1 MNSNK
6 SNILT
11 RFLIFSA
18 LALGLAAC
26 SGGGGG
32 SETPANNN
40 PSAPN
45 VLSTTPADSATSVA
59 RNSAITATF
68 DEDIFATTVDA
79 TSFTLDDFG
88 SVFGTVIFDGATNVA
103 AFTPGFDLSI
113 LRTYNAT
120 LSAAITDLSGN
131 PLATDYNW
139 SFTTADGAWQSAA
152 VIETGATSAINPQI
166 DIDTNGN
173 AIAVW
178 AQSNGGSVFNIY
190 ANRYDASTG
199 MWGTPIEIANDVED
213 IRDPQIAMD
222 NNGNAFVVWA
232 QTIGL
237 TGNIYAKRYD
247 RTADTWGAE
256 MLISVSTDGYRP
268 QIAVSLATN
277 NAMVVFDSPSAKDVL
292 ASEYD
297 STISTWGTPEVIDS
311 TVTDSTNAQIAMNFS
326 GDAMVV
332 WASNDA
338 FGVGHGVV
346 MNVYNSISGNWN
358 AAAQTVESTFSNTS
372 APQVAINN
380 NGDAMVLW
388 ESPGSGD
395 IFAQGFDV
403 TIGALTT
410 TIAVTGLATVI
421 GSGSGDSDH
430 QIVVDFNS
438 DAMAVWTQQD
448 GVFPN
453 FESNMYSNRYDHTTN
468 TWGTASL
475 LETEPG
481 NADAP
486 QISIDSRGNAIA
498 VWQQTNGA
506 VTGIY
511 SSRYVASTAMWGA
524 AELMPS
530 ASDFFVLER
539 RPQIAVDSTGVAAAV
554 WRGSNGTTSEIHSSN
569 FE

>member
-6 SNILT
+6 ANILA

-26 SGGGGG
+26 GGGGDSG
-32 SETPANNN
+32 TPTANN
-40 PSAPN
+40 PSAPG
-45 VLSTTPADSATSVA
+45 VLSTTPANLAASVA

-79 TSFTLDDFG
+79 ISFTLTDFG
-88 SVFGTVIFDGATNVA
+88 SVFGTVTFNAASNVATNSRD
-103 AFTPGFDLSI
+103 FDLSV

-120 LSAAITDLSGN
+120 LSTAITDLDGN
-131 PLATDYNW
+131 PLAVDYNW
-139 SFTTADGAWQSAA
+139 SFTTADGVWQSAA
-152 VIETGATSAINPQI
+152 VVETGAANAINPQI

-178 AQSNGGSVFNIY
+178 AQSTGGSVFNIY

-199 MWGTPIEIANDVED
+199 TWGTVIEIANDVEN
-213 IRDPQIAMD
+213 IFDPQIAMD
-222 NNGNAFVVWA
+222 KNGNAFVVWA
-232 QTIGL
+232 QTIGVI
-237 TGNIYAKRYD
+237 GNVYAKRYD
-247 RTADTWGAE
+247 RTTNTWGAAV
-256 MLISVSTDGYRP
+256 LISVSTDGYRP
-268 QIAVSLATN
+268 QIAVSFATN

-297 STISTWGTPEVIDS
+297 STNSTWGTPVVIDS
-311 TVTDSTNAQIAMNFS
+311 TVTDSTDAQIAMNQS

-346 MNVYNSISGNWN
+346 MNVYNSTSGNWD
-358 AAAQTVESTFSNTS
+358 AAASTVESVFSNTS

-388 ESPGSGD
+388 ESPGSGN
-395 IFAQGFDV
+395 IYAKGFDV

-410 TIAVTGLATVI
+410 IASRGLATVI

-430 QIVVDFNS
+430 QIVVDFNG
-438 DAMAVWTQQD
+438 DALAVWTQQD
-448 GVFPN
+448 GVSPN
-453 FESNMYSNRYDHTTN
+453 FVSNMYANRYDRTTN
-468 TWGTASL
+468 KWGMGTL
-475 LETEPG
+475 LETQPG

-486 QISIDSRGNAIA
+486 QIAIDGRGNAIA
-498 VWQQTNGA
+498 LWQQTNGL
-506 VTGIY
+506 VTRIY
-511 SSRYVASTAMWGA
+511 SSRYVASTGVWGA

-530 ASDFFVLER
+530 AFTLFTLNQ

-554 WRGSNGTTSEIHSSN
+554 WIESDGTAQSVFSSN